1 MEQKLKQ
8 DNPIGKNIRDLR
20 IKSKLTQEQVV
31 AKMQLAGCTLS
42 RSSYAKIETGQCN
55 IRTSEL
61 KALKDIFQASWDDL
75 FKNI

>member
-8 DNPIGKNIRDLR
+8 DNPIGKNIRNLR
-20 IKSKLTQEQVV
+20 ISSKLTQEQVV

-61 KALKDIFQASWDDL
+61 KALKDIFHASWDDI